1 MENVKTF
8 MLLASLTVLLVLLGG
23 YFGGTGGMAVA
34 LLLAGGMNFFAYYNS
49 DKMVLRHYHAVP
61 VDRYSASGLYAIV
74 ERLCERSGLPLP
86 AIYIIHESTPNAF
99 ATGRDPEHA
108 AVAVTEGLL
117 QLLDEDEIEAV
128 LAHELSHVAHRDILI
143 QTVAA
148 TIAGAIAMIANIMQ
162 FGAMFGNN
170 RGRNPIVMIA
180 LALLLPIA
188 ASVVQMTI
196 SRSREFKADAGAA
209 SMTGR
214 PEWLQSALLK
224 LENYNRRG
232 FVEGATPENAH
243 MFIVS
248 PFSGKHVSFSD
259 LFRTHPTTEQ
269 RIERLEALKGF
280 HHHDKHSKHYER
292 HYS

>member
-23 YFGGTGGMAVA
+23 YFGGTGGMALA
-34 LLLAGGMNFFAYYNS
+34 LLFAGGMNFYAYYNS
-49 DKMVLRHYHAVP
+49 DKMILRHYHAVP

-74 ERLCERSGLPLP
+74 ERLCVHSDLPMP
-86 AIYIIHESTPNAF
+86 AVYIINEPTPNAF

-117 QLLDEDEIEAV
+117 NMLSEEEIEAV

-148 TIAGAIAMIANIMQ
+148 TIAGAIAMIANMMQ
-162 FGAMFGNN
+162 FGAMFGANN
-170 RGRNPIVMIA
+170 RDRNPIVMIV

-188 ASVVQMTI
+188 ASIVQMTI

-209 SMTGR
+209 AMTGH
-214 PEWLQSALLK
+214 PEWLQSALMK

-248 PFSGKHVSFSD
+248 PFSGKQVSFSD
-259 LFRTHPTTEQ
+259 LFRTHPTTQQ
-269 RIERLEALKGF
+269 RIERLESLKGF
-280 HHHDKHSKHYER
+280 HHEKRTKLYDR

>member
-1 MENVKTF
+1 MENAKTF
-8 MLLASLTVLLVLLGG
+8 VLLASLTVLLVMLGG
-23 YFGGTGGMAVA
+23 YFGGTTGMLIA
-34 LLLAGGMNFFAYYNS
+34 LVFAGGMNFYAYYNS
-49 DKMVLRHYHAVP
+49 DKMILKHYHAVP

-74 ERLCERSGLPLP
+74 ERLCEKSGLPVP
-86 AIYIIHESTPNAF
+86 AVYIINEQTPNAF

-117 QLLDEDEIEAV
+117 HLLDENEIEAV

-143 QTVAA
+143 ATIAA
-148 TIAGAIAMIANIMQ
+148 TLAGAIAMIANIMQ
-162 FGAMFGNN
+162 FGAMFDRNSN
-170 RGRNPIVMIA
+170 RNPLVMIV
-180 LALLLPIA
+180 LAILVPVA
-188 ASVVQMTI
+188 AAVVQMTI

-209 SMTGR
+209 YMTGH
-214 PEWLQSALLK
+214 PEWLQSALMK

-248 PFSGKHVSFSD
+248 PFSGKHVSFQN
-259 LFRTHPTTEQ
+259 LFRTHPTTQQ
-269 RIERLEALKGF
+269 RIERLDAIKATTS
-280 HHHDKHSKHYER
+280 HRSSKLYER

>member
-34 LLLAGGMNFFAYYNS
+34 LLIAGGMNFFAYYNS

-74 ERLCERSGLPLP
+74 ERLCAHSNLPMP
-86 AIYIIHESTPNAF
+86 ALYIIPEQTPNAF

-117 QLLDEDEIEAV
+117 NLLDEHEIEAV

-143 QTVAA
+143 QTIAA
-148 TIAGAIAMIANIMQ
+148 TIAGAIAMIANMMQ
-162 FGAMFGNN
+162 FGAMLGNN
-170 RGRNPIVMIA
+170 RDRNPIVMIL
-180 LALLLPIA
+180 LAILLPIA
-188 ASVVQMTI
+188 ASIVQMTI

-209 SMTGR
+209 HMTGR
-214 PEWLQSALLK
+214 PEWLQSALTK

-248 PFSGKHVSFSD
+248 PFSGKQVSFAD
-259 LFRTHPTTEQ
+259 LFRTHPTTQQ
-269 RIERLEALKGF
+269 RIERLEGLKTGNRP
-280 HHHDKHSKHYER
+280 SKLYER